1 MDISLVTQYSLWYLL
16 PFTLLAFGLVYWQY
30 FFRKPY
36 HNNLSVSQILTLGSL
51 RFLALFLLLI
61 LLIAPQLKYKKR
73 IENKPALI
81 FAQDNSS
88 SLRLGKDS
96 SYYLNQYP
104 KDIITLLS
112 TLENRYD
119 IQYLKFG
126 KQVEQLDS
134 FKFDYSYTDF
144 SELMTYLK
152 NNYGNRENV
161 QVLLAS
167 DGLYNVGGNP
177 RYLAKELSLPVHTL
191 QLGDT
196 SIVNDISLFSV
207 KSNRIGFTNSRL
219 PVRIG
224 IKANNAKGSKLQILI
239 IRGNKVLVKDNLIV
253 NQESFYAEKDY
264 MIIPE
269 YKGLQR
275 FTTEV
280 KSNVKEYSLKNNSAD
295 FVVDVLDSKRKI
307 AICFDQYH
315 PDISALKSAID
326 NNSNFSSELINL
338 SKQTANLRDVN
349 LCVMYQIPS
358 KSESYPGLFQ
368 QVKREKIPLLMVVGG
383 NTNLLE
389 LNKLD
394 IGLQFSNKDGLFRDA
409 VYSENDVFS
418 LFQTQSSNKEFFTKL
433 PPLLVPFGDYTFG
446 VENYTLAYQK
456 VKGIETSYPLISF
469 SNIQDQKISWIFGE
483 GIWRWKLYE
492 YQMNDTHQHFN
503 ELVNRIMQYQALK
516 VKKNQLVIKHEKDF
530 IEGNNILINAELYNE
545 SYQIS
550 NAADLKFELSDS
562 DSNTYDYTFNRQ
574 DGAYQLSLNFLKKG
588 EYKYWVK
595 TIGLEKNLER
605 KGQFVVRSN
614 SLESKTLQANKDV
627 LVQISEKSNGQYFTL
642 SGLKDLKQ
650 FLLSGEKTK
659 TTISSEVR
667 YGNAVDLLY
676 LLSFIIILMIL
687 EWFLK
692 KYWLGN

>member
-1 MDISLVTQYSLWYLL
+1 MNISLVTQYSLWCLL
-16 PFTLLAFGLVYWQY
+16 PFTLLAFALVYWQY

-36 HNNLSVSQILTLGSL
+36 HNNLSVLRIISLGAL
-51 RFLALFLLLI
+51 RFLALLLLLI

-73 IENKPALI
+73 IENKPVLI

-88 SLRLGKDS
+88 SLRLGRDS

-104 KDIITLLS
+104 KDIDALLS
-112 TLENRYD
+112 SLENHYN

-144 SELMTYLK
+144 SDLMIYLR

-177 RYLAKELSLPVHTL
+177 RYLAKELACPVHTL

-196 SIVNDISLFSV
+196 SIVNDISVLSV
-207 KSNRIGFTNSRL
+207 KSNRIGFTNSRM

-224 IKANNAKGSKLQILI
+224 IKADNAKGSKLQISI
-239 IRGNKVLVKDNLIV
+239 KSGNKILIKDELIV
-253 NQESFYAEKDY
+253 NQISFYAEKDY
-264 MIIPE
+264 MITPKN
-269 YKGLQR
+269 KGLQR
-275 FTTEV
+275 YSVEV
-280 KSNVKEYSLKNNSAD
+280 KSNIKEYTLKNNSAD

-315 PDISALKSAID
+315 PDLAAIKSAID
-326 NNSNFSSELINL
+326 YNSNFTSELINL
-338 SKQTANLRDVN
+338 SKQTANLKDVN

-358 KSESYPGLFQ
+358 KGESYPRLFQ
-368 QVKREKIPLLMVVGG
+368 QVKREKIPVLMLVGG
-383 NTNLLE
+383 NND
-389 LNKLD
+389 LNKLNKMD
-394 IGLQFSNKDGLFRDA
+394 LGLQFSNMDGLFRNA
-409 VYSENDVFS
+409 VYAQNELFS
-418 LFQTQSSNKEFFTKL
+418 LFKTKVSNEDFFTKL

-446 VENYTLAYQK
+446 VENHTLAYQK
-456 VKGIETSYPLISF
+456 VKGIGTSYPLISF
-469 SNIQDQKISWIFGE
+469 TNIQDQKIAWIFGE
-483 GIWRWKLYE
+483 GLWRWKLYE
-492 YQMNDTHQHFN
+492 YQMNDTHQRFY
-503 ELVNRIMQYQALK
+503 ELVNRIIQYQALK
-516 VKKNQLVIKHEKDF
+516 VKKNQLVVKHEKDF

-550 NAADLKFELSDS
+550 NNTDLKFELSDI
-562 DSNTYDYTFNRQ
+562 DSNIYNYSFNRQ
-574 DGAYQLSLNFLKKG
+574 DSAYQLSLNFLKKG
-588 EYKYWVK
+588 EYKYVVK

-605 KGQFVVRSN
+605 RGQFIVRSN
-614 SLESKTLQANKDV
+614 NLESKTLQANKDV
-627 LVQISEKSNGQYFTL
+627 LVQISEKSNGEYYSL
-642 SGLKDLKQ
+642 SDLKNLKK
-650 FLLSGEKTK
+650 FLLSSEKSK
-659 TTISSEVR
+659 TTISTEVR